1 MYVQGPGFELHWEFG
16 DETPSPWLVLGLVAV
31 VIGALGPGVLGG
43 GLALAAVWTWR
54 RLGTSSRY
62 ARVAWV
68 MWVLG
73 PLPLLLT
80 PVARLF
86 DLDMADTLKTSS
98 TQVRQ
103 LITVTAPAFLALL
116 PGVLRSALILERFL
130 PESRAPGQITLLAA
144 PACAVA
150 YLIPLGVV
158 AQLWFQPGLYL
169 GLLLLAGS
177 PLVPLLAVHWLL
189 RRNSARHSARLVRNI
204 VVVQVVISA
213 LGLALVARW
222 LGEHP
227 LLRELLGHIKPIWVL
242 GLAAKMLASQW
253 LTTVVVTDV
262 VVSLLHQGREAARHL
277 TDTAE
282 GEVLAEKLDAL
293 SQSLRPARP
302 ANGSPP

>member
-1 MYVQGPGFELHWEFG
+1 MMVQGPGFELHWEFG
-16 DETPSPWLVLGLVAV
+16 DESPSPWLVLGLAGV
-31 VIGALGPGVLGG
+31 VIGALGPGLAGA
-43 GLALAAVWTWR
+43 GLALAAVWSWR
-54 RLGTSSRY
+54 RLGTSSRF
-62 ARVAWV
+62 ARAAWV
-68 MWVLG
+68 LWVLG

-86 DLDMADTLKTSS
+86 DLDTMDTLKTSS
-98 TQVRQ
+98 TQIRQ

-116 PGVLRSALILERFL
+116 PGILRAALMLERFL
-130 PESRAPGQITLLAA
+130 PESRAPGQIALLAA

-150 YLIPLGVV
+150 YLIPLGAV

-169 GLLLLAGS
+169 GLLLLACS
-177 PLVPLLAVHWLL
+177 PLVPLLAVHRLL
-189 RRNSARHSARLVRNI
+189 RRNSAQRSARLVRNI
-204 VVVQVVISA
+204 VVVQVSMSA

-262 VVSLLHQGREAARHL
+262 VVSLLHQGREAAQSL
-277 TDTAE
+277 ADTAE
-282 GEVLAEKLDAL
+282 GNVLARKLDAL
-293 SQSLRPARP
+293 GQSLRSSRRATG
-302 ANGSPP
+302 AAG